1 MIQLVIVRNPFDV
14 TKREAQEVV
23 CRAGIPLRSYFN
35 EPGRWQ
41 YSINGMLCEPDAVPV
56 DGDCVVVVP
65 HVEGKVFGMI
75 LSVGLSF
82 LTAGIAG
89 GAILGGLSVGWRM
102 VTAIAIGM
110 IGGSLVS
117 RLNRPRIDM
126 SNTEQSQ
133 TYGWGGTSTLTG
145 QGHPLAITYGAMK
158 SGGVLLSRHIISDG
172 ARQYLHLLYCAGEG
186 ELQDI
191 RNIRINE
198 NPISNYKDVRVDIR
212 LGTND
217 QAVIPNFADSYA
229 DQQLNYELS
238 QEWSTHEVQG
248 NECTGIELTV
258 ALPNGLYYSNDSG
271 GLDATSIVLAAE
283 CRIVGSNAEWMKLP
297 LCDTT
302 GTDAFLTYKGTAWVK
317 SLTGASIYDSNYS
330 GNIMDATN
338 KAVYRVY
345 RFENLPPGRYEVRM
359 RCVSKGGT
367 SVRYVNRVYWSQ
379 LTQIVYDDFIHP
391 GKALIGIRALAT
403 EQLSGNDPVVTWVQ
417 ERSKV
422 YVWNP
427 YSKVYEEKRAD
438 NPAWACYDILHQCRK
453 IGDRYIVRG
462 EAAERLSYDMF
473 KAWAEQCAAKGYTFN
488 YIYDSAMQT
497 WEALRYPET
506 VGRGKVIMQGTR
518 FTCVYDYAAQP
529 SQLFTVGNI
538 KQDSFKE
545 EFQGTQGRANV
556 VEISFMNAAKNYER
570 DVLPVFADDY
580 DASETL
586 ATPTQIELMG
596 CTDLKQAY
604 AHGKHALRANKYE
617 LRTCT
622 FEAYVD
628 AIACT
633 IGDVILLQHDVTEW
647 GSGGRVIRV
656 DGAAVTLDRVVT
668 MAEGKQYRLMVRD
681 SKTDALNTYEVESV
695 ADVVVTLA
703 QTADIT
709 PEDLYTFGEATKEA
723 KPFRVLSITKGMTEQ
738 TRKITCMEYYAEL
751 YTSDDSDVP
760 IIDYTTGSGTLTV
773 QNLIAAVDI
782 KTQPDGT
789 TSYNLAVS
797 WRLPREAV
805 AKQIKVEY
813 RRDGEAEYT
822 MQGVYDGTATSTVIA
837 GVAVSVSYTVR
848 VTCYNDL
855 GLAGGAAVQTVYT
868 TPKNAPPSQVQGFAV
883 HQDDGN
889 SSVLH
894 LTWVANP
901 EKDIKGYRLL
911 VSCDKYSI
919 HRWYDIGAGNSYTYF
934 ITHSGTYDF
943 SIVAINNSG
952 VLSANAA
959 TTFIN
964 ATVMQGS
971 VAVPDV
977 PHSGEL
983 ILQKGEIV
991 AVWEAVTNTYID
1003 FYEVRTDDKVGQ
1015 RSGLLAK
1022 TADIRAAISLENRR
1036 GAILVYGHNPQK
1048 GYGDPLSIHY
1058 DFPTPTAPTIRLTKT
1073 LQGFNVAISGQT
1085 ENIIGTHVYISCAGV
1100 NETVDT
1106 TGTFVSYSGVAGIY
1120 DVRTA
1125 FYDAFGE
1132 GASSAAEQIVVAAKI
1147 DKDAI
1152 EGLTITQQDLDAVL
1166 KKQLQDI
1173 ETTARTANATAGA
1186 AQSAAN
1192 TANTAAGAAQ
1202 NSANEAK
1209 GTAGEAKQTA
1219 NNASSAAGQAQSTA
1233 NNANTTAERAR
1244 DNADEAQ
1251 RTAGRAQTTA
1261 NNANTAAGRAQ
1272 SDARDAQ
1279 DSAGRAQRDARDA
1292 QNKANEAQRT
1302 ADRTV
1307 VQVRQTQ
1314 DSVSSIVA
1322 RLSGDP
1328 QRSGYSA
1335 ITQIYNG
1342 LQLKVNQGDVVSAIN
1357 VAPWGVR
1364 IDGRLLHITG
1374 NTQFDGNIIAN
1385 HMLQANAVTADKLA
1399 VGSLSA
1405 ISANIGLLRTRTSG
1419 ERVEMENNQIRVYDA
1434 NNRLRVRMGVW

>member
-14 TKREAQEVV
+14 TKRDMQEVV
-23 CRAGIPLRSYFN
+23 CRAGMPLRSYFN

-56 DGDCVVVVP
+56 DGDCVVIVP
-65 HVEGKVFGMI
+65 HIEGKALGMI
-75 LSVGLSF
+75 LSLGLSF
-82 LTAGIAG
+82 VTAGIAG
-89 GAILGGLSVGWRM
+89 GALLGGLSFGWRM

-145 QGHPLAITYGAMK
+145 QGHPLAITYGVMK

-198 NPISNYKDVRVDIR
+198 NPISNYKDVQVDIR

-229 DQQLNYELS
+229 DQQLNYELT
-238 QEWSTHEVQG
+238 EAWSTHEVQG
-248 NECTGIELTV
+248 NDCTGIELTV

-271 GLDATSIVLAAE
+271 GLDATGVVLAAE

-297 LCDTT
+297 LCNTT

-317 SLTGASIYDSNYS
+317 SLTGASIYDSYYN
-330 GNIMDATN
+330 GNIRDATN

-345 RFENLPPGRYEVRM
+345 RFEKLPSGRYEVRM
-359 RCVSKGGT
+359 RCTYKYGT

-403 EQLSGNDPVVTWVQ
+403 EQLSGNDPTVTWVQ

-427 YSKVYEEKRAD
+427 YSKAYEEKRAD

-453 IGDRYIVRG
+453 IGESYIVRG
-462 EAAERLSYDMF
+462 EPAERLSYDVF

-580 DASETL
+580 DARESL
-586 ATPTQIELMG
+586 STPTQIELMG

-622 FEAYVD
+622 FDAYVD

-647 GSGGRVIRV
+647 GSGGRVVSV
-656 DGAAVTLDRVVT
+656 DGAAVTLDRTVT

-681 SKTDALNTYEVESV
+681 SKTDALHTYEVQSV
-695 ADVVVTLA
+695 SGAVVTLKR
-703 QTADIT
+703 TAEIAAD
-709 PEDLYTFGEATKEA
+709 DLYTFGEATKEA
-723 KPFRVLSITKGMTEQ
+723 KPFRILSITKGMTEQ
-738 TRKITCMEYYAEL
+738 TRKITCMEYYTEL
-751 YTSDDSDVP
+751 YASDDSDVP
-760 IIDYTTGSGTLTV
+760 IIKYTTGSNELRV
-773 QNLIAAVDI
+773 QNLIVTRAVRILD
-782 KTQPDGT
+782 DGT
-789 TSYNLAVS
+789 ALCDLAAS
-797 WRLPREAV
+797 WQLPRGMT

-813 RRDGEAEYT
+813 QDIWKDASFSTYGY
-822 MQGVYDGTATSTVIA
+822 YDGSTTSVLIENIRTT
-837 GVAVSVSYTVR
+837 SPYFVR
-848 VTCYNDL
+848 VTCYNEL
-855 GLAGGAAVQTVYT
+855 GVAGRHVMVSNSSYPNR
-868 TPKNAPPSQVQGFAV
+868 TPSKVLGFRV
-883 HQDDGN
+883 KQDDGN
-889 SSVLH
+889 SSVLR
-894 LTWVANP
+894 LQWGFSG
-901 EKDIKGYRLL
+901 EKDIAGYRLF
-911 VSCDKYSI
+911 D
-919 HRWYDIGAGNSYTYF
+919 GANKQIEDLICGNSYKYF
-934 ITHSGTYDF
+934 IPTSGTYTF
-943 SIVAINNSG
+943 KIKAVNRSGAVSAEFAEAGITANVVA
-952 VLSANAA
+952 
-959 TTFIN
+959 
-964 ATVMQGS
+964 GS
-971 VAVPDV
+971 VAAPDA
-977 PHSGEL
+977 PHSGE
-983 ILQKGEIV
+983 ITMKKGELL
-991 AVWEAVTNTYID
+991 AAWDAVTNTYID

-1015 RSGLLAK
+1015 RAGLLAK
-1022 TADIRAAISLENRR
+1022 TADIRAAITHKERS
-1036 GAILVYGHNPQK
+1036 GAILIYGHNPQK
-1048 GYGDPLSIHY
+1048 GYGAPLSVHY
-1058 DFPTPTAPTIRLTKT
+1058 DFPAPVAPTILLTKT
-1073 LQGFNVAISGQT
+1073 LQGFNVAITGQP
-1085 ENIIGTHVYISCAGV
+1085 ENVIGTHVYLSCAGV

-1120 DVRTA
+1120 DVHAA

-1132 GASSAAEQIVVAAKI
+1132 GTASAVEQIVVAAKI

-1186 AQSAAN
+1186 AQT
-1192 TANTAAGAAQ
+1192 TANSASTAAENAQ
-1202 NSANEAK
+1202 RD
-1209 GTAGEAKQTA
+1209 
-1219 NNASSAAGQAQSTA
+1219 AGQAKSDA
-1233 NNANTTAERAR
+1233 SNAG
-1244 DNADEAQ
+1244 
-1251 RTAGRAQTTA
+1251 RTAR
-1261 NNANTAAGRAQ
+1261 N
-1272 SDARDAQ
+1272 AQ
-1279 DSAGRAQRDARDA
+1279 DSADRAQRDAENAQRDARDA

-1385 HMLQANAVTADKLA
+1385 HMLQAGAITADKLN

-1405 ISANIGLLRTRTSG
+1405 ISADIGLLRTRTSG

>member
-1 MIQLVIVRNPFDV
+1 MIQFVIVRNPFDV
-14 TKREAQEVV
+14 TKKETQEVV
-23 CRAGIPLRSYFN
+23 YRETMPLSAYFS
-35 EPGRWQ
+35 EPGAWQ
-41 YSINGMLCEPDAVPV
+41 YSINGVLCAADAIPA

-89 GAILGGLSVGWRM
+89 GAILGGLSLGWRM

-186 ELQDI
+186 ELQEI

-198 NPISNYKDVRVDIR
+198 NPAGNYKDVQIDIR

-217 QAVIPNFADSYA
+217 QTVIPNFADSYA

-238 QEWSTHEVQG
+238 DGWSTHEVQG
-248 NECTGIELTV
+248 NQCTGLELTV
-258 ALPNGLYYSNDSG
+258 ALPNGLYYSDASG
-271 GLDATSIVLAAE
+271 GMSRTGVTLEAE
-283 CRIVGSNAEWMKLP
+283 CRIVGSNAEWMRLP
-297 LCDTT
+297 LCNVT
-302 GTDAFLTYKGTAWVK
+302 GTDAFLMRRGGAWVK
-317 SLTGASIYDSNYS
+317 SLTGAAIDDNY
-330 GNIMDATN
+330 GGRIGEATN
-338 KAVYRVY
+338 KAIYRVY
-345 RFENLPPGRYEVRM
+345 RFENLPPGQYTVRM
-359 RCVSKGGT
+359 RCAAKDDT

-403 EQLSGNDPVVTWVQ
+403 EQLSGNDPTVTWVQ

-427 YSKVYEEKRAD
+427 YSKAYEEKRAD

-453 IGDRYIVRG
+453 IGGRYIVRG
-462 EAAERLSYDMF
+462 EPAERLSYDMF
-473 KAWAEQCAAKGYTFN
+473 NAWAEQCAAKGYTFN
-488 YIYDSAMQT
+488 YIYDSAMQV
-497 WEALRYPET
+497 WEALRYPEA
-506 VGRGKVIMQGTR
+506 VGRGKIIMQGTR

-545 EFQGTQGRANV
+545 EFQGAQGRANV
-556 VEISFMNAAKNYER
+556 IEISFMNAAKNYER
-570 DVLPVFADDY
+570 DVLPVFSDDY
-580 DASETL
+580 DASEAL

-622 FEAYVD
+622 FDAFVD

-647 GSGGRVIRV
+647 GSGGRVV
-656 DGAAVTLDRVVT
+656 GVKGAVVTLDRTVT
-668 MAEGKQYRLMVRD
+668 MATGKQYRLMVRD
-681 SKTDALNTYEVESV
+681 SKTDVLHTYEVQSV
-695 ADVVVTLA
+695 DGAVVTLA
-703 QTADIT
+703 QSAEIAVD
-709 PEDLYTFGEATKEA
+709 DLYTFGEATKEA

-738 TRKITCMEYYAEL
+738 TRKITCMEYYPEL
-751 YTSDDSDVP
+751 YAGDDSDVP
-760 IIDYTTGSGTLTV
+760 IIDYTTGSKELCIRK
-773 QNLIAAVDI
+773 LICRTASR
-782 KTQPDGT
+782 TMLDGT
-789 TSYNLAVS
+789 TFTGLVLT
-797 WRLPREAV
+797 WQLPRDIAV
-805 AKQIKVEY
+805 KQIKVEY
-813 RRDGEAEYT
+813 RNILESIYSTYGY
-822 MQGVYDGTATSTVIA
+822 YDGGTTSV
-837 GVAVSVSYTVR
+837 VVENVR
-848 VTCYNDL
+848 PGGFYDVRITCYNEL
-855 GLAGGAAVQTVYT
+855 GAAGRYVEKTV
-868 TPKNAPPSQVQGFAV
+868 NAGYAKAPLKVPAFWIK
-883 HQDDGN
+883 QDDGN
-889 SSVLH
+889 SSVLR
-894 LTWVANP
+894 LQWGFSG
-901 EKDIKGYRLL
+901 EKDIAGYRLF
-911 VSCDKYSI
+911 D
-919 HRWYDIGAGNSYTYF
+919 GANKQIEDLICGNSYKYF
-934 ITHSGTYDF
+934 IPTSGTYTF
-943 SIVAINNSG
+943 KIKAVNRSGAVSAEFAEASIEAKVAAG
-952 VLSANAA
+952 SA
-959 TTFIN
+959 
-964 ATVMQGS
+964 
-971 VAVPDV
+971 AVPDA
-977 PHSGEL
+977 PHSGE
-983 ILQKGEIV
+983 ITMKKGDLL
-991 AVWEAVTNTYID
+991 AAWDAVTNTYID

-1015 RSGLLAK
+1015 KAGLLAK
-1022 TADIRAAISLENRR
+1022 TADIRAAITLKARS
-1036 GAILVYGHNPQK
+1036 GAILIYGHNPQK
-1048 GYGDPLSIHY
+1048 GYGAPLSVHY
-1058 DFPTPTAPTIRLTKT
+1058 DFPAPVAPTILLTKT
-1073 LQGFNVAISGQT
+1073 LQGFNVAITGQP
-1085 ENIIGTHVYISCAGV
+1085 ENVIGTHVYLSCAGV

-1120 DVRTA
+1120 DVHAA

-1132 GASSAAEQIVVAAKI
+1132 GAASAVEQIVVAAKI

-1166 KKQLQDI
+1166 AKQLQDI
-1173 ETTARTANATAGA
+1173 QSDAASAKQTAGA
-1186 AQSAAN
+1186 AQ
-1192 TANTAAGAAQ
+1192 TAASEAQ
-1202 NSANEAK
+1202 TIAI
-1209 GTAGEAKQTA
+1209 
-1219 NNASSAAGQAQSTA
+1219 NASTVAGQAQSTA
-1233 NNANTTAERAR
+1233 
-1244 DNADEAQ
+1244 
-1251 RTAGRAQTTA
+1251 
-1261 NNANTAAGRAQ
+1261 
-1272 SDARDAQ
+1272 
-1279 DSAGRAQRDARDA
+1279 RDARD
-1292 QNKANEAQRT
+1292 KANEAQWT

-1357 VAPWGVR
+1357 VSPWGVR
-1364 IDGRLLHITG
+1364 IDGRLLHVTG

-1385 HMLQANAVTADKLA
+1385 HMLQASAVTADKLAVRAVTADKLA

-1405 ISANIGLLRTRTSG
+1405 VSADIGLLRTKSSG
-1419 ERVEMENNQIRVYDA
+1419 ARVEIESNQIRVYDA
-1434 NNRLRVRMGVW
+1434 NNQLRVRMGVW

>member
-23 CRAGIPLRSYFN
+23 CREGMPLRSYFN

-56 DGDCVVVVP
+56 DGDCVVIVP
-65 HVEGKVFGMI
+65 HIEGKAFGMI
-75 LSVGLSF
+75 LSLGLSF
-82 LTAGIAG
+82 VTAGIAS
-89 GAILGGLSVGWRM
+89 GALLGALSFGWRM

-198 NPISNYKDVRVDIR
+198 NPISNYKDVQVDIR

-229 DQQLNYELS
+229 DQQLNYELT
-238 QEWSTHEVQG
+238 EAWSTHEVQG

-271 GLDATSIVLAAE
+271 GLDATSIALAAE
-283 CRIVGSNAEWMKLP
+283 CRIVGSNAEWMQLP
-297 LCDTT
+297 LCNTT
-302 GTDAFLTYKGTAWVK
+302 GTDAFLTRRGNEWV
-317 SLTGASIYDSNYS
+317 TSIGRMLIGGGEHS
-330 GNIMDATN
+330 GSIRDATN
-338 KAVYRVY
+338 KSIYRVY

-403 EQLSGNDPVVTWVQ
+403 EQLNGNDPTVTWVQ

-427 YSKVYEEKRAD
+427 YSKAYEEKRAD

-462 EAAERLSYDMF
+462 EPAERLSYDMF
-473 KAWAEQCAAKGYTFN
+473 KGWAEQCAAKGYTFN

-580 DASETL
+580 DASEAL

-622 FEAYVD
+622 FDAYVD

-647 GSGGRVIRV
+647 GSGGRVVSV
-656 DGAAVTLDRVVT
+656 DGAAVTLDRTVT
-668 MAEGKQYRLMVRD
+668 MAAGKQYRLMVRD
-681 SKTDALNTYEVESV
+681 SKTDALHTYEVQSV
-695 ADVVVTLA
+695 SGAVVTLKR
-703 QTADIT
+703 TAEIAAD
-709 PEDLYTFGEATKEA
+709 DLYTFGEATKEA

-751 YTSDDSDVP
+751 YASDDSDVP
-760 IIDYTTGSGTLTV
+760 IIDYTTGSDALTV
-773 QNLIAAVDI
+773 L
-782 KTQPDGT
+782 
-789 TSYNLAVS
+789 
-797 WRLPREAV
+797 W
-805 AKQIKVEY
+805 
-813 RRDGEAEYT
+813 
-822 MQGVYDGTATSTVIA
+822 
-837 GVAVSVSYTVR
+837 
-848 VTCYNDL
+848 
-855 GLAGGAAVQTVYT
+855 
-868 TPKNAPPSQVQGFAV
+868 
-883 HQDDGN
+883 
-889 SSVLH
+889 
-894 LTWVANP
+894 
-901 EKDIKGYRLL
+901 
-911 VSCDKYSI
+911 
-919 HRWYDIGAGNSYTYF
+919 
-934 ITHSGTYDF
+934 
-943 SIVAINNSG
+943 
-952 VLSANAA
+952 
-959 TTFIN
+959 
-964 ATVMQGS
+964 
-971 VAVPDV
+971 
-977 PHSGEL
+977 
-983 ILQKGEIV
+983 
-991 AVWEAVTNTYID
+991 
-1003 FYEVRTDDKVGQ
+1003 
-1015 RSGLLAK
+1015 
-1022 TADIRAAISLENRR
+1022 
-1036 GAILVYGHNPQK
+1036 
-1048 GYGDPLSIHY
+1048 
-1058 DFPTPTAPTIRLTKT
+1058 
-1073 LQGFNVAISGQT
+1073 
-1085 ENIIGTHVYISCAGV
+1085 
-1100 NETVDT
+1100 
-1106 TGTFVSYSGVAGIY
+1106 
-1120 DVRTA
+1120 
-1125 FYDAFGE
+1125 
-1132 GASSAAEQIVVAAKI
+1132 
-1147 DKDAI
+1147 
-1152 EGLTITQQDLDAVL
+1152 
-1166 KKQLQDI
+1166 
-1173 ETTARTANATAGA
+1173 
-1186 AQSAAN
+1186 
-1192 TANTAAGAAQ
+1192 
-1202 NSANEAK
+1202 
-1209 GTAGEAKQTA
+1209 
-1219 NNASSAAGQAQSTA
+1219 
-1233 NNANTTAERAR
+1233 
-1244 DNADEAQ
+1244 
-1251 RTAGRAQTTA
+1251 
-1261 NNANTAAGRAQ
+1261 
-1272 SDARDAQ
+1272 
-1279 DSAGRAQRDARDA
+1279 
-1292 QNKANEAQRT
+1292 
-1302 ADRTV
+1302 
-1307 VQVRQTQ
+1307 
-1314 DSVSSIVA
+1314 
-1322 RLSGDP
+1322 
-1328 QRSGYSA
+1328 
-1335 ITQIYNG
+1335 
-1342 LQLKVNQGDVVSAIN
+1342 
-1357 VAPWGVR
+1357 
-1364 IDGRLLHITG
+1364 
-1374 NTQFDGNIIAN
+1374 
-1385 HMLQANAVTADKLA
+1385 
-1399 VGSLSA
+1399 
-1405 ISANIGLLRTRTSG
+1405 
-1419 ERVEMENNQIRVYDA
+1419 
-1434 NNRLRVRMGVW
+1434 

>member
-14 TKREAQEVV
+14 TKKETQEVV
-23 CRAGIPLRSYFN
+23 YREAMPLSAYFS
-35 EPGRWQ
+35 EPGAWQ
-41 YSINGMLCEPDAVPV
+41 YSVNGVLCAADAIPA

-65 HVEGKVFGMI
+65 RVEGKVFGMI

-89 GAILGGLSVGWRM
+89 GAILGGLSLGWRM

-198 NPISNYKDVRVDIR
+198 NPISNYKDVQVDIR

-229 DQQLNYELS
+229 DQQLNYELT
-238 QEWSTHEVQG
+238 EAWSTHEVQG
-248 NECTGIELTV
+248 NDCTGIELTV

-271 GLDATSIVLAAE
+271 GLDSTSVTLAAE

-302 GTDAFLTYKGTAWVK
+302 GTDAFLKRMGSTWAK
-317 SLTGASIYDSNYS
+317 SLGHGGVDAGYDGSIR
-330 GNIMDATN
+330 DATN
-338 KAVYRVY
+338 KAIYRVY

-359 RCVSKGGT
+359 RCGQKSGT

-379 LTQIVYDDFIHP
+379 LTQIVYDDFVHP

-422 YVWNP
+422 YIWNP
-427 YSKVYEEKRAD
+427 YTKTYEEQRAD

-453 IGDRYIVRG
+453 IGGRYIVRG
-462 EAAERLSYDMF
+462 EPAERLSYDMF

-488 YIYDSAMQT
+488 YIYDSAMQV
-497 WEALRYPET
+497 WEALRYPEL

-580 DASETL
+580 DASEAL

-622 FEAYVD
+622 FDAYVD

-647 GSGGRVIRV
+647 GSGGRVVSV
-656 DGAAVTLDRVVT
+656 DGAAVTLDRAVT

-681 SKTDALNTYEVESV
+681 SKTDVLHTYEAQSV
-695 ADVVVTLA
+695 SGAVVTLA
-703 QTADIT
+703 QAAEIVSG
-709 PEDLYTFGEATKEA
+709 DLYTFGEATKEA

-751 YTSDDSDVP
+751 YASDDSDVP
-760 IIDYTTGSGTLTV
+760 IIDYTTGSDALTV
-773 QNLIAAVDI
+773 QNLIVSP
-782 KTQPDGT
+782 TVRRLPDGT
-789 TSYNLAVS
+789 TLYDLAAS
-797 WRLPREAV
+797 WQLPRGMA

-813 RRDGEAEYT
+813 RRVDSLEFTVHA
-822 MQGVYDGTATSTVIA
+822 VYDGTATRAVIA
-837 GVAVSVSYTVR
+837 SVEPSGGYRVR

-855 GLAGGAAVQTVYT
+855 GLGAGSVEQTVNITAEST
-868 TPKNAPPSQVQGFAV
+868 TPNAVTGFEIVQDAA
-883 HQDDGN
+883 N
-889 SSVLH
+889 SSVLR
-894 LTWVANP
+894 LKWNANR
-901 EKDIKGYRLL
+901 EKDLLGYEVYDKGDPTGLPVTEL
-911 VSCDKYSI
+911 I
-919 HRWYDIGAGNSYTYF
+919 TGTSYTYF
-934 ITHSGTYDF
+934 IANSGTYTF
-943 SIVAINNSG
+943 TIYAISRSGAASEEAEASI
-952 VLSANAA
+952 
-959 TTFIN
+959 T
-964 ATVMQGS
+964 ATVEAKS
-971 VAVPDV
+971 IAVPDA
-977 PHSGEL
+977 PHSGE
-983 ILQKGEIV
+983 ITMKKGDLL
-991 AVWEAVTNTYID
+991 AAWDAVTNTYID

-1015 RSGLLAK
+1015 KAGLLAK
-1022 TADIRAAISLENRR
+1022 TADIRAAITLKARS

-1048 GYGDPLSIHY
+1048 GYGAPLSVHY
-1058 DFPTPTAPTIRLTKT
+1058 DFPAPAAPTIRLTKT
-1073 LQGFNVAISGQT
+1073 LQGFNVAITGQT
-1085 ENIIGTHVYISCAGV
+1085 ENVIGTHVYLSCAGV

-1106 TGTFVSYSGVAGIY
+1106 TGTFISYSGVAGIY
-1120 DVRTA
+1120 DVRAA

-1132 GASSAAEQIVVAAKI
+1132 GVSSATEQVVIKATI
-1147 DKDAI
+1147 NKDAI
-1152 EGLTITQQDLDAVL
+1152 ENLNVTQGDLDAVL
-1166 KKQLQDI
+1166 AKQLQDMQSD
-1173 ETTARTANATAGA
+1173 TAAAKKTAGA
-1186 AQSAAN
+1186 
-1192 TANTAAGAAQ
+1192 
-1202 NSANEAK
+1202 
-1209 GTAGEAKQTA
+1209 
-1219 NNASSAAGQAQSTA
+1219 
-1233 NNANTTAERAR
+1233 
-1244 DNADEAQ
+1244 
-1251 RTAGRAQTTA
+1251 AQTTA
-1261 NNANTAAGRAQ
+1261 NNANTAASNAVKTAGAAQ
-1272 SDARDAQ
+1272 ST
-1279 DSAGRAQRDARDA
+1279 
-1292 QNKANEAQRT
+1292 ANGAKQT
-1302 ADRTV
+1302 ADTANKTANDV
-1307 VQVRQTQ
+1307 VVRVKATQ
-1314 DSVSSIVA
+1314 DSVTSIVA
-1322 RLSGDP
+1322 KLSGNP
-1328 QRSGYSA
+1328 QTSGYSA
-1335 ITQIYNG
+1335 ITQIYSG
-1342 LQLKVNQGDVVSAIN
+1342 LQLKVDKNGVVSAIN
-1357 VAPWGVR
+1357 VAPGGVR
-1364 IDGRLLHITG
+1364 IDGKVLHVTG
-1374 NTQFDGNIIAN
+1374 ATQFDNNIIAN
-1385 HMLQANAVTADKLA
+1385 RMIQARAITADKLS

-1405 ISANIGLLRTRTSG
+1405 VCATIGKLRTKTAGARTEISDNLI
-1419 ERVEMENNQIRVYDA
+1419 EVFDA
-1434 NNRLRVRMGVW
+1434 NNLARVRIGVF

>member
-14 TKREAQEVV
+14 TKKETQEVV
-23 CRAGIPLRSYFN
+23 YREAMPLSAYFS
-35 EPGRWQ
+35 EPGAWQ
-41 YSINGMLCEPDAVPV
+41 YSINGVLCAADASPA

-65 HVEGKVFGMI
+65 HVEGKVLGMI

-89 GAILGGLSVGWRM
+89 GAILGGLSLGWRM

-198 NPISNYKDVRVDIR
+198 NPISNYKDVQVDIR

-271 GLDATSIVLAAE
+271 GLDSTSVTLAAE

-302 GTDAFLTYKGTAWVK
+302 GTGAFLTRRGNGWVN
-317 SLTGASIYDSNYS
+317 SIDGRLPGGHNGAIR
-330 GNIMDATN
+330 DATN
-338 KAVYRVY
+338 KAIYRVY

-379 LTQIVYDDFIHP
+379 LTQIVYDDFVHP
-391 GKALIGIRALAT
+391 GKVLIGIRALAT

-427 YSKVYEEKRAD
+427 YSKAYEVKRAD

-453 IGDRYIVRG
+453 IGERYIVRG
-462 EAAERLSYDMF
+462 EPAERLSYDMF

-497 WEALRYPET
+497 WEALRYPEA

-580 DASETL
+580 DASEAL

-622 FEAYVD
+622 FDAFVD

-633 IGDVILLQHDVTEW
+633 IGDVILLQHDVTDW
-647 GSGGRVIRV
+647 GSGGRVVSV
-656 DGAAVTLDRVVT
+656 DGAAVTLDRDVM

-681 SKTDALNTYEVESV
+681 SKTDTLHTYEVQSV
-695 ADVVVTLA
+695 SGAVVTLTQA
-703 QTADIT
+703 AEIAAD
-709 PEDLYTFGEATKEA
+709 DLYTFGEATKEA
-723 KPFRVLSITKGMTEQ
+723 KPFRVLSISKGMTEQ
-738 TRKITCMEYYAEL
+738 TRKITCMEYYPEL
-751 YTSDDSDVP
+751 YADDNSDVP
-760 IIDYTTGSGTLTV
+760 IIDYTTQSDKLSV
-773 QNLIAAVDI
+773 NNLLVVVEI
-782 KTQPDGT
+782 KTLPDGT
-789 TSYNLAVS
+789 TLYDLAAS
-797 WRLPREAV
+797 WRLPRSAV

-813 RRDGEAEYT
+813 RRDSETEYMT
-822 MQGVYDGTATSTVIA
+822 RGIYDGNATSTTIA
-837 GVAVSVSYTVR
+837 GVAAAVSYTVR

-855 GLAGGAAVQTVYT
+855 GLSGNVATQTVYT
-868 TPKNAPPSQVQGFAV
+868 APKDVPPSKVQGFAAV
-883 HQDDGN
+883 QDAGN
-889 SSVLH
+889 SSVLQ
-894 LTWVANP
+894 LTWRANP
-901 EKDIKGYRLL
+901 ETDILGYRLF
-911 VSCDKYSI
+911 D
-919 HRWYDIGAGNSYTYF
+919 GAGTVLVDLIGGTSHSYF
-934 ITHSGTYDF
+934 IPASGTYTF
-943 SIVAINNSG
+943 GIRAINRSG
-952 VLSANAA
+952 VVSAETAEA
-959 TTFIN
+959 SIT
-964 ATVMQGS
+964 ATVAAGS
-971 VAVPDV
+971 VAVPDT
-977 PHSGEL
+977 PHSGEVQ
-983 ILQKGEIV
+983 LQGGV
-991 AVWEAVTNTYID
+991 VTAAWEAVTNTYID
-1003 FYEVRTDDKVGQ
+1003 YYEVRTNSNMGQ
-1015 RSGLLAK
+1015 LAGLLAK
-1022 TADIRAAISLENRR
+1022 TADIRSTVALTARS
-1036 GAILVYGHNPQK
+1036 GTVLVYGHNPQK

-1058 DFPTPTAPTIRLTKT
+1058 DFPTPTAPTIKITNT
-1073 LQGFNVAISGQT
+1073 LQGFNASIQNKPENVSGTRVHISG
-1085 ENIIGTHVYISCAGV
+1085 AGI
-1100 NETVDT
+1100 NETLET
-1106 TGTFVSYSGVAGIY
+1106 TGLFVSYTGAAGIY
-1120 DVRTA
+1120 TVQAACFDV
-1125 FYDAFGE
+1125 FGD
-1132 GASSAAEQIVVAAKI
+1132 GALSASHEVIIKSKI

-1152 EGLTITQQDLDAVL
+1152 ENLTISEKDLDAAL
-1166 KKQLQDI
+1166 AKKLQDMQSSP
-1173 ETTARTANATAGA
+1173 GA
-1186 AQSAAN
+1186 SQAAEE
-1192 TANTAAGAAQ
+1192 AKRAAAAAQ
-1202 NSANEAK
+1202 N
-1209 GTAGEAKQTA
+1209 T
-1219 NNASSAAGQAQSTA
+1219 
-1233 NNANTTAERAR
+1233 
-1244 DNADEAQ
+1244 ADEV
-1251 RTAGRAQTTA
+1251 RTQVK
-1261 NNANTAAGRAQ
+1261 AA
-1272 SDARDAQ
+1272 
-1279 DSAGRAQRDARDA
+1279 
-1292 QNKANEAQRT
+1292 
-1302 ADRTV
+1302 
-1307 VQVRQTQ
+1307 Q

-1322 RLSGDP
+1322 RLSGNP
-1328 QRSGYSA
+1328 QTSGYSA
-1335 ITQIYNG
+1335 ITQLYNG
-1342 LQLKVNQGDVVSAIN
+1342 LQLKVNQGDVISAIN
-1357 VAPWGVR
+1357 IAPNGVR

-1385 HMLQANAVTADKLA
+1385 HMIQAGAVTADKLS

-1405 ISANIGLLRTRTSG
+1405 LSARIGKLRTQETGARTEISDNLI
-1419 ERVEMENNQIRVYDA
+1419 EVFDENNLA
-1434 NNRLRVRMGVW
+1434 RVRIGVFN

>member
-1 MIQLVIVRNPFDV
+1 
-14 TKREAQEVV
+14 
-23 CRAGIPLRSYFN
+23 
-35 EPGRWQ
+35 
-41 YSINGMLCEPDAVPV
+41 
-56 DGDCVVVVP
+56 
-65 HVEGKVFGMI
+65 
-75 LSVGLSF
+75 
-82 LTAGIAG
+82 
-89 GAILGGLSVGWRM
+89 
-102 VTAIAIGM
+102 
-110 IGGSLVS
+110 
-117 RLNRPRIDM
+117 
-126 SNTEQSQ
+126 
-133 TYGWGGTSTLTG
+133 
-145 QGHPLAITYGAMK
+145 MK

-186 ELQDI
+186 DLQDI

-217 QAVIPNFADSYA
+217 QTVIPNFADSYA
-229 DQQLNYELS
+229 DQQLNYELT
-238 QEWSTHEVQG
+238 EAWSTHEVQG
-248 NECTGIELTV
+248 DECTGIELTV

-271 GLDATSIVLAAE
+271 GLDSTSIALAAE
-283 CRIVGSNAEWMKLP
+283 CRIVGSNAEWMRLP

-302 GTDAFLTYKGTAWVK
+302 GTDAFLTRIGDDWRTLQ
-317 SLTGASIYDSNYS
+317 SSIPGLKPRFYRGLIS
-330 GNIMDATN
+330 DATN
-338 KAVYRVY
+338 KAIYRVY

-379 LTQIVYDDFIHP
+379 LTQIVYDDFVHP

-427 YSKVYEEKRAD
+427 YSKAYAEKRAD

-462 EAAERLSYDMF
+462 EPAERLSYDMF

-556 VEISFMNAAKNYER
+556 IEISFMNAAKNYER

-580 DASETL
+580 DASEAL

-622 FEAYVD
+622 FEAFVD

-647 GSGGRVIRV
+647 GSGGRVVSV
-656 DGAAVTLDRVVT
+656 DGAAVTLDRIVT

-681 SKTDALNTYEVESV
+681 SKTDALNTYEVKSA

-751 YTSDDSDVP
+751 YASDDSDVP
-760 IIDYTTGSGTLTV
+760 IIDYTTGSDALTV
-773 QNLIAAVDI
+773 QNLIVSTDI

-789 TSYNLAVS
+789 TLYDLAAS
-797 WRLPREAV
+797 WRLPRSAV

-813 RRDGEAEYT
+813 RREGETGYT
-822 MQGVYDGTATSTVIA
+822 TQGVYDGSATSTVVA
-837 GVAVSVSYTVR
+837 GVVAAMRYDVR

-855 GLAGGAAVQTVYT
+855 GLAGGTAAQVVYT
-868 TPKNAPPSQVQGFAV
+868 APKSTPPSKVEGFYFEL
-883 HQDDGN
+883 DEKTN
-889 SSVLH
+889 LLLH
-894 LTWVANP
+894 LFWNPVP
-901 EKDIKGYRLL
+901 EKNIIGDMIRDFMGYETL
-911 VSCDKYSI
+911 VPPGESCDVFARSYGRYGLDISAVNRMDQRSDSAHYELDVYPVNETNAVPYAPQSGEVRLQGRSI
-919 HRWYDIGAGNSYTYF
+919 
-934 ITHSGTYDF
+934 
-943 SIVAINNSG
+943 IVAWD
-952 VLSANAA
+952 
-959 TTFIN
+959 
-964 ATVMQGS
+964 
-971 VAVPDV
+971 AVV
-977 PHSGEL
+977 
-983 ILQKGEIV
+983 
-991 AVWEAVTNTYID
+991 NTYVD
-1003 FYEVRTDDKVGQ
+1003 FYEVRTNDNVGQ
-1015 RSGLLAK
+1015 KSGLLAK
-1022 TADIRAAISLENRR
+1022 TGDIQTAVSLTVRT
-1036 GAILVYGHNPQK
+1036 GSLLVYAHNPEN
-1048 GYGDPLSIHY
+1048 GYGEPLSIHY
-1058 DFPTPTAPTIRLTKT
+1058 DFPTPRAPAVFIERT
-1073 LQGFNVAISGQT
+1073 LQGFKVIYYGET
-1085 ENIIGTHVYISCAGV
+1085 ENIIGARVRIKDSYGYEIV
-1100 NETVDT
+1100 LETTNGIVPF
-1106 TGTFVSYSGVAGIY
+1106 TGRADIY
-1120 DVRTA
+1120 NVRMA
-1125 FYDAFGE
+1125 LLDAFGE
-1132 GASSAAEQIVVAAKI
+1132 GEWSSPREAVIKAKI
-1147 DKDAI
+1147 DKAAI
-1152 EGLTITQQDLDAVL
+1152 EGLTITQKDLDAVL
-1166 KKQLQDI
+1166 NKQLQDL
-1173 ETTARTANATAGA
+1173 
-1186 AQSAAN
+1186 
-1192 TANTAAGAAQ
+1192 
-1202 NSANEAK
+1202 ANEA
-1209 GTAGEAKQTA
+1209 AA
-1219 NNASSAAGQAQSTA
+1219 ASTAAGQAKETA
-1233 NNANTTAERAR
+1233 DMANVAASL
-1244 DNADEAQ
+1244 
-1251 RTAGRAQTTA
+1251 AQTTA
-1261 NNANTAAGRAQ
+1261 NVVRDLANDAKRDAK
-1272 SDARDAQ
+1272 DAR
-1279 DSAGRAQRDARDA
+1279 
-1292 QNKANEAQRT
+1292 EV

-1307 VQVRQTQ
+1307 ARVRQTQ
-1314 DSVSSIVA
+1314 DSVTSIVARLSGDPQNSGYSAITQIYNGLQLKVNQGDLTSAINQTQGSISSIVA
-1322 RLSGDP
+1322 KLSGDP

-1434 NNRLRVRMGVW
+1434 NNKLRVRMGVW

>member
-14 TKREAQEVV
+14 TKKETQEVV
-23 CRAGIPLRSYFN
+23 YREAMPLSAYFS
-35 EPGRWQ
+35 EPGAWQ
-41 YSINGMLCEPDAVPV
+41 YSINGVLCAADAIPS

-89 GAILGGLSVGWRM
+89 GAILGGLSLGWRM

-133 TYGWGGTSTLTG
+133 TYGWAGTSTLTG
-145 QGHPLAITYGAMK
+145 QGHPLAITYGSMK

-198 NPISNYKDVRVDIR
+198 NPVSNYKDVQIDVR

-238 QEWSTHEVQG
+238 DGWSTHEVQG
-248 NECTGIELTV
+248 NQCTGLELTV

-271 GLDATSIVLAAE
+271 GMSGTGVTLEAE
-283 CRIVGSNAEWMKLP
+283 CRIVGSNEEWLRLP
-297 LCDTT
+297 LCNVT
-302 GTDAFLTYKGTAWVK
+302 GTDAFLMRRGGAWVK
-317 SLTGASIYDSNYS
+317 SLTGAAIDGNY
-330 GNIMDATN
+330 GGRIGEATN
-338 KAVYRVY
+338 KAIYRVY
-345 RFENLPPGRYEVRM
+345 RFENLPPGQYKVRM
-359 RCVSKGGT
+359 RCAAKDGT
-367 SVRYVNRVYWSQ
+367 SVRHVNRVYWSQ
-379 LTQIVYDDFIHP
+379 LTQIVYDDFVHP

-403 EQLSGNDPVVTWVQ
+403 EQLSGNDPTVTWVQ

-422 YVWNP
+422 YIWNP
-427 YSKVYEEKRAD
+427 YTKTYEEQRAD

-453 IGDRYIVRG
+453 IGGRYIVRG
-462 EAAERLSYDMF
+462 EPAERLSYDMF

-488 YIYDSAMQT
+488 YIYDSAMQV

-556 VEISFMNAAKNYER
+556 IEISFMNAAKNYER
-570 DVLPVFADDY
+570 DVLPVFSDDY
-580 DASETL
+580 DVSESL
-586 ATPTQIELMG
+586 STPTQIELMG

-622 FEAYVD
+622 FDAFVD

-647 GSGGRVIRV
+647 GSGGRVV
-656 DGAAVTLDRVVT
+656 SVKGAVVTLDRAVT
-668 MAEGKQYRLMVRD
+668 MDAGKEYRLMVRD
-681 SKTDALNTYEVESV
+681 SKTDELHTYEVQSV
-695 ADVVVTLA
+695 DGAVVTLA
-703 QTADIT
+703 QAAEIAVD
-709 PEDLYTFGEATKEA
+709 DLYTFGEATKEA

-751 YTSDDSDVP
+751 YASDDSDVP
-760 IIDYTTGSGTLTV
+760 IIDYSTGGDALTV
-773 QNLIAAVDI
+773 NNLLVVVDI
-782 KTQPDGT
+782 KTLPDGT
-789 TSYNLAVS
+789 TLYDLAVS
-797 WRLPREAV
+797 WRLPRGAA

-813 RRDGEAEYT
+813 KREGATEYT
-822 MQGVYDGTATSTVIA
+822 TQGIYDGSATSTVIA
-837 GVAVSVSYTVR
+837 GVAAAVSYTIR

-855 GLAGGAAVQTVYT
+855 GLAGRAVAQTVYT
-868 TPKNAPPSQVQGFAV
+868 APKDAPPSTVQNFSV
-883 HQDDGN
+883 VQDAGN
-889 SSVLH
+889 SSVLQ
-894 LTWVANP
+894 LSWKANP
-901 EKDIKGYRLL
+901 ETDILGYRLFDSADDVL
-911 VSCDKYSI
+911 VDLIGGTSYS
-919 HRWYDIGAGNSYTYF
+919 YF
-934 ITHSGTYDF
+934 IPASGTYAF
-943 SIVAINNSG
+943 AIKSVNRSG
-952 VLSANAA
+952 LLSADPAEASITVTVAA
-959 TTFIN
+959 
-964 ATVMQGS
+964 GS
-971 VAVPDV
+971 VAVPDA
-977 PHSGEL
+977 PHSGEVR
-983 ILQKGEIV
+983 IGGGSIIV
-991 AVWEAVTNTYID
+991 AWDAVTNTYID
-1003 FYEVRTDDKVGQ
+1003 YYEVRTNDTVGQ
-1015 RSGLLAK
+1015 RAGLLAK
-1022 TADIRAAISLENRR
+1022 TADIRSAVSLSERS
-1036 GAILVYGHNPQK
+1036 GAVLVYGHNPQK
-1048 GYGDPLSIHY
+1048 GYGEPLSVHY
-1058 DFPTPTAPTIRLTKT
+1058 DFPAPTAPTIEVTKT
-1073 LQGFNVAISGQT
+1073 LQGFNVSIQNKPEHVIGTRVHISG
-1085 ENIIGTHVYISCAGV
+1085 GGV
-1100 NETVDT
+1100 NENIETS
-1106 TGTFVSYSGVAGIY
+1106 GSFVSYAGAAGIY
-1120 DVRTA
+1120 TVQAACFDT
-1125 FYDAFGE
+1125 FGDGE
-1132 GASSAAEQIVVAAKI
+1132 LSASQEVVIKTKI
-1147 DKDAI
+1147 DKESI
-1152 EGLTITQQDLDAVL
+1152 ENLTITQKDLDAAL
-1166 KKQLQDI
+1166 AKQLQDMQ
-1173 ETTARTANATAGA
+1173 TDTASAKQSAGA
-1186 AQSAAN
+1186 
-1192 TANTAAGAAQ
+1192 
-1202 NSANEAK
+1202 
-1209 GTAGEAKQTA
+1209 
-1219 NNASSAAGQAQSTA
+1219 
-1233 NNANTTAERAR
+1233 
-1244 DNADEAQ
+1244 
-1251 RTAGRAQTTA
+1251 AQTTA
-1261 NNANTAAGRAQ
+1261 N
-1272 SDARDAQ
+1272 DAKQ
-1279 DSAGRAQRDARDA
+1279 IV
-1292 QNKANEAQRT
+1292 
-1302 ADRTV
+1302 DRTV

-1322 RLSGDP
+1322 RLSGNP
-1328 QRSGYSA
+1328 QDSGYSA
-1335 ITQIYNG
+1335 ITQLHNG

-1385 HMLQANAVTADKLA
+1385 HMIQAGAVTADKLS

-1405 ISANIGLLRTRTSG
+1405 ISANIGLLRTRSWG

>member
-14 TKREAQEVV
+14 TKRDMQEVV
-23 CRAGIPLRSYFN
+23 CREGMPLRSYFN

-41 YSINGMLCEPDAVPV
+41 YSINGVLCEPDAVPV
-56 DGDCVVVVP
+56 DGDCVAIVP
-65 HVEGKVFGMI
+65 HIEGKALGMI
-75 LSVGLSF
+75 LSLGLSF
-82 LTAGIAG
+82 VTAGIAG
-89 GAILGGLSVGWRM
+89 GALLGALSFGWRM

-145 QGHPLAITYGAMK
+145 QGHPLAITYGVMK

-198 NPISNYKDVRVDIR
+198 NPISNYKDVQIDVR

-229 DQQLNYELS
+229 DQQLNYELT
-238 QEWSTHEVQG
+238 EAWSTHEVQG
-248 NECTGIELTV
+248 NDCTGIELTV

-271 GLDATSIVLAAE
+271 GLDSTSVTLAAE
-283 CRIVGSNAEWMKLP
+283 CRIVGSNAEWMQLP
-297 LCDTT
+297 LCNTT
-302 GTDAFLTYKGTAWVK
+302 GTDAFLKRMGSTWAK
-317 SLTGASIYDSNYS
+317 SLGHGRVDAGYDGSIR
-330 GNIMDATN
+330 DATN
-338 KAVYRVY
+338 KSIYRVY

-403 EQLSGNDPVVTWVQ
+403 EQLSGNDPTVTWVQ

-427 YSKVYEEKRAD
+427 YSKAYEEKRAD

-462 EAAERLSYDMF
+462 EPAERLSYDMF

-580 DASETL
+580 DASEAL

-622 FEAYVD
+622 FDAYVD

-647 GSGGRVIRV
+647 GSGGRVVSV
-656 DGAAVTLDRVVT
+656 DDAAVTLDRIVT

-681 SKTDALNTYEVESV
+681 SKTDALHTYEVQSV
-695 ADVVVTLA
+695 SGAVVTLKR
-703 QTADIT
+703 TAEIAAD
-709 PEDLYTFGEATKEA
+709 DLYTFGEATKEA

-751 YTSDDSDVP
+751 YASDDSDVP
-760 IIDYTTGSGTLTV
+760 IIDYTTGSDALTV
-773 QNLIAAVDI
+773 NNLLAAVDI

-789 TSYNLAVS
+789 TAYNLAVS

-822 MQGVYDGTATSTVIA
+822 TQGVYDGTATSTVIA
-837 GVAVSVSYTVR
+837 GVAASISYTVR

-855 GLAGGAAVQTVYT
+855 GLAGGAATQTIYTAPKRSTPSKVQD
-868 TPKNAPPSQVQGFAV
+868 FAV
-883 HQDDGN
+883 VQDSSN
-889 SSVLH
+889 SSVLQ
-894 LTWVANP
+894 LSWKANP
-901 EKDIKGYRLL
+901 ETDILGYRLFDGVGAVL
-911 VSCDKYSI
+911 VDLIGGTSYS
-919 HRWYDIGAGNSYTYF
+919 YF
-934 ITHSGTYDF
+934 IPASGTYTF
-943 SIVAINNSG
+943 AVKAVNRSG
-952 VLSANAA
+952 VLSVDPAEASVVAIVAA
-959 TTFIN
+959 S
-964 ATVMQGS
+964 S
-971 VAVPDV
+971 VAVPDA
-977 PHSGEL
+977 PKDL
-983 ILQKGEIV
+983 R
-991 AVWEAVTNTYID
+991 VWMEEGVVRAEWSPVTNTYID
-1003 FYEVRTDDKVGQ
+1003 FYEVFPRDQAGRPRGSVEKTTGIRCNVTLGARVG
-1015 RSGLLAK
+1015 RVSV
-1022 TADIRAAISLENRR
+1022 RA
-1036 GAILVYGHNPQK
+1036 HNPQK
-1048 GYGDPLSIHY
+1048 GYGEARYFDYNFPL
-1058 DFPTPTAPTIRLTKT
+1058 PEAPKIRLTKT
-1073 LQGFNVAISGQT
+1073 LQGFNV
-1085 ENIIGTHVYISCAGV
+1085 NIIERPVGVKGTCVYLSHDGV
-1100 NETVDT
+1100 TETIET
-1106 TGTFVSYSGVAGIY
+1106 TGSFVSYSGAPGIY
-1120 DVRTA
+1120 SVRAA
-1125 FYDAFGE
+1125 FLDALGE
-1132 GASSAAEQIVVAAKI
+1132 GILSQAEQVVVAVKI
-1147 DKDAI
+1147 DKAAI
-1152 EGLTITQQDLDAVL
+1152 EGLTITQQDLDAAL
-1166 KKQLQDI
+1166 KKQLSDMQ
-1173 ETTARTANATAGA
+1173 TTADT
-1186 AQSAAN
+1186 
-1192 TANTAAGAAQ
+1192 
-1202 NSANEAK
+1202 
-1209 GTAGEAKQTA
+1209 
-1219 NNASSAAGQAQSTA
+1219 
-1233 NNANTTAERAR
+1233 ANTTAG
-1244 DNADEAQ
+1244 NAAK
-1251 RTAGRAQTTA
+1251 TASAAQTTA
-1261 NNANTAAGRAQ
+1261 NNAHNAAGN
-1272 SDARDAQ
+1272 
-1279 DSAGRAQRDARDA
+1279 AGRVAAGAQTT
-1292 QNKANEAQRT
+1292 ANAANTKGDT
-1302 ADRTV
+1302 ALSQIKKTNESI
-1307 VQVRQTQ
+1307 T
-1314 DSVSSIVA
+1314 SIVA
-1322 RLSGDP
+1322 KLSGNP
-1328 QRSGYSA
+1328 QNSGYSA
-1335 ITQIYNG
+1335 ITQLYSG
-1342 LQLKVNQGDVVSAIN
+1342 LQLKVAKGEVVSAIN
-1357 VAPWGVR
+1357 VAPAGVR

-1385 HMLQANAVTADKLA
+1385 RMLQAGAVTADKLA

-1405 ISANIGLLRTRTSG
+1405 VSATIGKLRTKTAGARTEISDNLI
-1419 ERVEMENNQIRVYDA
+1419 EVFDDKNKSRVKI
-1434 NNRLRVRMGVW
+1434 GIFT

>member
-14 TKREAQEVV
+14 TKRDMQEVV
-23 CRAGIPLRSYFN
+23 CREGMPLRSYFN

-41 YSINGMLCEPDAVPV
+41 YSINGMLCDPDAVPV
-56 DGDCVVVVP
+56 DGDCVVIVP
-65 HVEGKVFGMI
+65 HIEGKALGMI
-75 LSVGLSF
+75 LSLGLSF
-82 LTAGIAG
+82 VTAGIAG
-89 GAILGGLSVGWRM
+89 GALLGGLSFGWRM

-145 QGHPLAITYGAMK
+145 QGHPLAITYGVMK

-198 NPISNYKDVRVDIR
+198 NPISNYKDVQIDIR
-212 LGTND
+212 RGTND

-229 DQQLNYELS
+229 DQQLNYELT
-238 QEWSTHEVQG
+238 EAWSTHEVQG
-248 NECTGIELTV
+248 NDCTGVELTV

-271 GLDATSIVLAAE
+271 GLDSTGVTLAAE
-283 CRIVGSNAEWMKLP
+283 CRVVGSNAEWMKLP

-302 GTDAFLTYKGTAWVK
+302 GTDAFLKRMGSTWAK
-317 SLTGASIYDSNYS
+317 SLGHGGVDAGYDGSIR
-330 GNIMDATN
+330 DATN
-338 KAVYRVY
+338 KSIYRVY

-379 LTQIVYDDFIHP
+379 LTQIVYDDFVHP

-403 EQLSGNDPVVTWVQ
+403 EQLSGNDPTVTWVQ

-427 YSKVYEEKRAD
+427 YSKAYEEKRAD

-462 EAAERLSYDMF
+462 EPAERLSYDMF

-556 VEISFMNAAKNYER
+556 IEISFMNAAKNYER

-580 DASETL
+580 DASEAL

-622 FEAYVD
+622 FDAYVD

-647 GSGGRVIRV
+647 GSGGRVVSV
-656 DGAAVTLDRVVT
+656 DGAAVTLDRTVT

-681 SKTDALNTYEVESV
+681 SKTDALHTYEVQSV
-695 ADVVVTLA
+695 SGAVVTLKR
-703 QTADIT
+703 TAEIAAD
-709 PEDLYTFGEATKEA
+709 DLYTFGEATKEA
-723 KPFRVLSITKGMTEQ
+723 KPFRVLSIMKGMTEQ

-751 YTSDDSDVP
+751 YASDDSDVP
-760 IIDYTTGSGTLTV
+760 IIDYTTGSDALTV
-773 QNLIAAVDI
+773 QNLLAAVDI

-789 TSYNLAVS
+789 TAYNLAVS

-822 MQGVYDGTATSTVIA
+822 TQGVYDGTATSTVIT
-837 GVAVSVSYTVR
+837 GVAAAVSYTVR

-855 GLAGGAAVQTVYT
+855 GLAGNAAMQTVYT
-868 TPKNAPPSQVQGFAV
+868 APKDAPPSKVQDFAV
-883 HQDDGN
+883 VQDSGN
-889 SSVLH
+889 SSVLQ
-894 LTWVANP
+894 LSWKANP
-901 EKDIKGYRLL
+901 ETDILGYRLFDGVGAVL
-911 VSCDKYSI
+911 VDLIGGTSYS
-919 HRWYDIGAGNSYTYF
+919 YF
-934 ITHSGTYDF
+934 IPASGTYTF
-943 SIVAINNSG
+943 AVKAVNRSG
-952 VLSANAA
+952 VLSVDPAEASVV
-959 TTFIN
+959 
-964 ATVMQGS
+964 ATVAASS
-971 VAVPDV
+971 VAVPDT
-977 PHSGEL
+977 PKDL
-983 ILQKGEIV
+983 R
-991 AVWEAVTNTYID
+991 VWMEEGVVRAEWSPVTNTYID
-1003 FYEVRTDDKVGQ
+1003 FYEVFPRDQAGRPRGSIEKTTGIRCNVTLGARVG
-1015 RSGLLAK
+1015 RVSV
-1022 TADIRAAISLENRR
+1022 RA
-1036 GAILVYGHNPQK
+1036 HNPQK
-1048 GYGDPLSIHY
+1048 GYGEARYFDYNFPL
-1058 DFPTPTAPTIRLTKT
+1058 PEAPKIRLTKT
-1073 LQGFNVAISGQT
+1073 LQGFNV
-1085 ENIIGTHVYISCAGV
+1085 NIIERPVGVKGTCVYLSHDGV
-1100 NETVDT
+1100 TETIET
-1106 TGTFVSYSGVAGIY
+1106 TGSFVSYSGAPGIY
-1120 DVRTA
+1120 SVRAA
-1125 FYDAFGE
+1125 FLDALGE
-1132 GASSAAEQIVVAAKI
+1132 GILSQAEQVVVAVKI
-1147 DKDAI
+1147 DKAAI
-1152 EGLTITQQDLDAVL
+1152 EGLTITQQDLDAAL
-1166 KKQLQDI
+1166 KKQLSDMQ
-1173 ETTARTANATAGA
+1173 TTADT
-1186 AQSAAN
+1186 
-1192 TANTAAGAAQ
+1192 
-1202 NSANEAK
+1202 
-1209 GTAGEAKQTA
+1209 
-1219 NNASSAAGQAQSTA
+1219 
-1233 NNANTTAERAR
+1233 ANTTAG
-1244 DNADEAQ
+1244 NAAK
-1251 RTAGRAQTTA
+1251 TASTAQTTA
-1261 NNANTAAGRAQ
+1261 NNAHNAAGN
-1272 SDARDAQ
+1272 
-1279 DSAGRAQRDARDA
+1279 AGRVAAGAQTT
-1292 QNKANEAQRT
+1292 ANAANTKGDT
-1302 ADRTV
+1302 ALSQIKKTNESI
-1307 VQVRQTQ
+1307 T
-1314 DSVSSIVA
+1314 SIVA
-1322 RLSGDP
+1322 KLSGNP
-1328 QRSGYSA
+1328 QNSGYSA
-1335 ITQIYNG
+1335 ITQLYSG
-1342 LQLKVNQGDVVSAIN
+1342 LQLKVAKGEVVSAIN
-1357 VAPWGVR
+1357 VAPAGVR

-1385 HMLQANAVTADKLA
+1385 RMLQAGAVTADKLS

-1405 ISANIGLLRTRTSG
+1405 ISANIGLLRTKTAG

>member
-14 TKREAQEVV
+14 TKKETQEVV
-23 CRAGIPLRSYFN
+23 YREAMPLSAYFS
-35 EPGRWQ
+35 EPGAWQ
-41 YSINGMLCEPDAVPV
+41 YSVNGVLCAADAIPA

-65 HVEGKVFGMI
+65 RVEGKVFGMI

-89 GAILGGLSVGWRM
+89 GAILGGLSLGWRM

-198 NPISNYKDVRVDIR
+198 NPISNYKDVQVDIR

-229 DQQLNYELS
+229 DQQLNYELT
-238 QEWSTHEVQG
+238 EAWSTHEVQG
-248 NECTGIELTV
+248 NDCTGIELTV

-302 GTDAFLTYKGTAWVK
+302 GTDAFLKRMGSTWAK
-317 SLTGASIYDSNYS
+317 SLGHGGVDAGYDGSIR
-330 GNIMDATN
+330 DATN
-338 KAVYRVY
+338 KAIYRVY

-359 RCVSKGGT
+359 RCGQKSGT

-379 LTQIVYDDFIHP
+379 LTQIVYDDFVHP

-403 EQLSGNDPVVTWVQ
+403 EQLSGNDPTVTWVQ

-422 YVWNP
+422 YIWNP
-427 YSKVYEEKRAD
+427 YTKTYEEQRAD

-453 IGDRYIVRG
+453 IGGRYIVRG
-462 EAAERLSYDMF
+462 EPAERLSYDMF
-473 KAWAEQCAAKGYTFN
+473 KAWAEQCVAKGYTFN
-488 YIYDSAMQT
+488 YIYDSAMQV
-497 WEALRYPET
+497 WEALRYPEL

-556 VEISFMNAAKNYER
+556 IEISFMNAAKNYER
-570 DVLPVFADDY
+570 DVLPVFSDDY
-580 DASETL
+580 DASEAL

-622 FEAYVD
+622 FDAFVD

-647 GSGGRVIRV
+647 GSGGRVVSV
-656 DGAAVTLDRVVT
+656 DGAAVTLDRAVT

-681 SKTDALNTYEVESV
+681 SKTDVLHTYEAQSV
-695 ADVVVTLA
+695 SGAVVTLA
-703 QTADIT
+703 QAAEIVSG
-709 PEDLYTFGEATKEA
+709 DLYTFGEATKEA

-738 TRKITCMEYYAEL
+738 TRKITCMEYYVEL
-751 YTSDDSDVP
+751 YASDDSDVP
-760 IIDYTTGSGTLTV
+760 IIDYTTGSDALTV
-773 QNLIAAVDI
+773 QNLLAAVDI

-789 TSYNLAVS
+789 TAYNLAVS

-813 RRDGEAEYT
+813 RKDWETEYT
-822 MQGVYDGTATSTVIA
+822 TQGVYDGSATSTVIA
-837 GVAVSVSYTVR
+837 GVAASISYTVR

-855 GLAGGAAVQTVYT
+855 GLAGGAATQTIYTAPKRSTPSKVQD
-868 TPKNAPPSQVQGFAV
+868 FAV
-883 HQDDGN
+883 VQDSGN
-889 SSVLH
+889 SSVLK
-894 LTWVANP
+894 LSWKANP
-901 EKDIKGYRLL
+901 ETDILGYRLFDGTGAVL
-911 VSCDKYSI
+911 VDL
-919 HRWYDIGAGNSYTYF
+919 IGGTSHSYF
-934 ITHSGTYDF
+934 IPASGTYTF
-943 SIVAINNSG
+943 AVKAVNRSG
-952 VLSANAA
+952 VLSVDPAEASVV
-959 TTFIN
+959 
-964 ATVMQGS
+964 ATVAAGS
-971 VAVPDV
+971 VAVPDA
-977 PHSGEL
+977 PHSGE
-983 ILQKGEIV
+983 ITMKKGELL
-991 AVWEAVTNTYID
+991 AVWDAVTNTYID

-1015 RSGLLAK
+1015 KAGLLAK
-1022 TADIRAAISLENRR
+1022 TADIRAAITLKERS

-1048 GYGDPLSIHY
+1048 DYGAPLSVHY
-1058 DFPTPTAPTIRLTKT
+1058 DFPAPAAPTIRLTKT
-1073 LQGFNVAISGQT
+1073 LQGFNVAITGQT
-1085 ENIIGTHVYISCAGV
+1085 ENVIGTHVYLSCAGV

-1106 TGTFVSYSGVAGIY
+1106 TGTFISYSGVAGIY
-1120 DVRTA
+1120 DVRAA

-1132 GASSAAEQIVVAAKI
+1132 GVSSATEQVVIKATI
-1147 DKDAI
+1147 NKDAI
-1152 EGLTITQQDLDAVL
+1152 ENLNVTQGDLDAVL
-1166 KKQLQDI
+1166 AKQLQDMQSD
-1173 ETTARTANATAGA
+1173 TAAAKKTAGA
-1186 AQSAAN
+1186 
-1192 TANTAAGAAQ
+1192 
-1202 NSANEAK
+1202 
-1209 GTAGEAKQTA
+1209 
-1219 NNASSAAGQAQSTA
+1219 
-1233 NNANTTAERAR
+1233 
-1244 DNADEAQ
+1244 
-1251 RTAGRAQTTA
+1251 AQTTA
-1261 NNANTAAGRAQ
+1261 NNANTAASNAVKTAGAAQ
-1272 SDARDAQ
+1272 ST
-1279 DSAGRAQRDARDA
+1279 
-1292 QNKANEAQRT
+1292 ANGAKQT
-1302 ADRTV
+1302 ADTANKTANTANTTAGEAKTTANNANTAAGVAQTSANAANTKGDNAIKSANDAKNTAAAAQKTANDV
-1307 VQVRQTQ
+1307 VVRVKATQ
-1314 DSVSSIVA
+1314 DSVTSIVA
-1322 RLSGDP
+1322 KLSGNP
-1328 QRSGYSA
+1328 QTSGYSA
-1335 ITQIYNG
+1335 ITQIYSG
-1342 LQLKVNQGDVVSAIN
+1342 LQLKVDKNGVVSAIN
-1357 VAPWGVR
+1357 VAPGGVR
-1364 IDGRLLHITG
+1364 IDGKVLHVTG
-1374 NTQFDGNIIAN
+1374 ATQFDNNIIAN
-1385 HMLQANAVTADKLA
+1385 RMIQARAITADKLS

-1405 ISANIGLLRTRTSG
+1405 VCATIGKLRTKTAGARTEISDNLI
-1419 ERVEMENNQIRVYDA
+1419 EVFDENNLA
-1434 NNRLRVRMGVW
+1434 RVRIGVFN

>member
-14 TKREAQEVV
+14 TKKETQEVV
-23 CRAGIPLRSYFN
+23 YREAMPLSAYFS
-35 EPGRWQ
+35 EPGAWQ
-41 YSINGMLCEPDAVPV
+41 YSVNGVLCAADAIPA

-89 GAILGGLSVGWRM
+89 GAILGGLSLGWRM

-133 TYGWGGTSTLTG
+133 TYGWAGTSTLTG
-145 QGHPLAITYGAMK
+145 QGHPLAITYGSMK

-198 NPISNYKDVRVDIR
+198 NPAGNYKDVQIDIR

-217 QAVIPNFADSYA
+217 QTVIPNFADSYA
-229 DQQLNYELS
+229 DQQLNYELT
-238 QEWSTHEVQG
+238 EAWSTHEVQG

-283 CRIVGSNAEWMKLP
+283 CRIVDSNAEWMKLP
-297 LCDTT
+297 LCNVT
-302 GTDAFLTYKGTAWVK
+302 GTDAFLTRKNGAWAK
-317 SLTGASIYDSNYS
+317 SLTGASISGGYDGY
-330 GNIMDATN
+330 IIDTTN
-338 KAVYRVY
+338 KAIYRVY

-359 RCVSKGGT
+359 RCVQKSGI

-422 YVWNP
+422 YFWNP
-427 YSKVYEEKRAD
+427 YTKAYEEQRAD

-453 IGDRYIVRG
+453 IGGRYIVRG
-462 EAAERLSYDMF
+462 EPAERLSYDMF

-518 FTCVYDYAAQP
+518 YTCVYDYAAQP

-622 FEAYVD
+622 FDAYVD

-647 GSGGRVIRV
+647 GSGGRVVSV
-656 DGAAVTLDRVVT
+656 DGAAVTLDRAVT

-681 SKTDALNTYEVESV
+681 SKTDALNTYEVKSV
-695 ADVVVTLA
+695 VGAVVTLA
-703 QTADIT
+703 QAAEIVSG
-709 PEDLYTFGEATKEA
+709 DLYTFGEATKEA

-751 YTSDDSDVP
+751 YASDDSDVP
-760 IIDYTTGSGTLTV
+760 IIDYTTGSDALTV
-773 QNLIAAVDI
+773 QNLIVSP
-782 KTQPDGT
+782 TVRRLPDGT
-789 TSYNLAVS
+789 TLYDLAAS
-797 WRLPREAV
+797 WQLPRGMA

-813 RRDGEAEYT
+813 RRVDSLEFTVHA
-822 MQGVYDGTATSTVIA
+822 VYDGTATRAVIA
-837 GVAVSVSYTVR
+837 SVEPSGGYRVR

-855 GLAGGAAVQTVYT
+855 GLGAGSVEQTVNITAGSTTPAAVTGFEI
-868 TPKNAPPSQVQGFAV
+868 VQDAA
-883 HQDDGN
+883 N
-889 SSVLH
+889 SSVLR
-894 LTWVANP
+894 LKWNANR
-901 EKDIKGYRLL
+901 EKDLLGYQVYNKDDPTRLPVTEL
-911 VSCDKYSI
+911 I
-919 HRWYDIGAGNSYTYF
+919 TGTSYTYF
-934 ITHSGTYDF
+934 IANSGTYTF
-943 SIVAINNSG
+943 TICAISRSGAASEEAEASI
-952 VLSANAA
+952 
-959 TTFIN
+959 T
-964 ATVMQGS
+964 ATVEAKS
-971 VAVPDV
+971 IAVPDA
-977 PHSGEL
+977 PHSGE
-983 ILQKGEIV
+983 ITMKKGDLL
-991 AVWEAVTNTYID
+991 AAWDAVTNTYID
-1003 FYEVRTDDKVGQ
+1003 FYEMRMDDKVGQ
-1015 RSGLLAK
+1015 KAGLLAK
-1022 TADIRAAISLENRR
+1022 TADIRAAITLKARS
-1036 GAILVYGHNPQK
+1036 GAILVFGHNPQK
-1048 GYGDPLSIHY
+1048 GYGAPLSVHY
-1058 DFPTPTAPTIRLTKT
+1058 DFPAPAAPTIRLTKT
-1073 LQGFNVAISGQT
+1073 LQGFNVAITGQT
-1085 ENIIGTHVYISCAGV
+1085 ENVIGTHVYLSCAGV

-1106 TGTFVSYSGVAGIY
+1106 TGTFISYSGVAGIY
-1120 DVRTA
+1120 DVRAA

-1132 GASSAAEQIVVAAKI
+1132 GVSSATEQVVIKATI
-1147 DKDAI
+1147 NKDAI
-1152 EGLTITQQDLDAVL
+1152 ENLNVTQSDLDAVL
-1166 KKQLQDI
+1166 AKQLQDMQSD
-1173 ETTARTANATAGA
+1173 TAAAKKTAGA
-1186 AQSAAN
+1186 
-1192 TANTAAGAAQ
+1192 
-1202 NSANEAK
+1202 
-1209 GTAGEAKQTA
+1209 
-1219 NNASSAAGQAQSTA
+1219 
-1233 NNANTTAERAR
+1233 
-1244 DNADEAQ
+1244 
-1251 RTAGRAQTTA
+1251 AQTTA
-1261 NNANTAAGRAQ
+1261 NNANTAASNAVKTAGAAQ
-1272 SDARDAQ
+1272 ST
-1279 DSAGRAQRDARDA
+1279 
-1292 QNKANEAQRT
+1292 ANGAKQT
-1302 ADRTV
+1302 ADTANKTANTANTTAGEAKTTANNANTAAGAAQTTANAANTKGDNAIKSANDAKNTAAAAQKTANDV
-1307 VQVRQTQ
+1307 VVRVKATQ
-1314 DSVSSIVA
+1314 DSVTSIVA
-1322 RLSGDP
+1322 KLSGNP
-1328 QRSGYSA
+1328 QTSGYSA
-1335 ITQIYNG
+1335 ITQIYSG
-1342 LQLKVNQGDVVSAIN
+1342 LQLKVDKNGVVSAIN
-1357 VAPWGVR
+1357 VAPGGVR
-1364 IDGRLLHITG
+1364 IDGKVLHVTG
-1374 NTQFDGNIIAN
+1374 ATQFDNNIIAN
-1385 HMLQANAVTADKLA
+1385 RMIQARAITADKLN

-1405 ISANIGLLRTRTSG
+1405 ISADIGLLRTRTSG

>member
-23 CRAGIPLRSYFN
+23 CRAGMPLRSYFN

-41 YSINGMLCEPDAVPV
+41 YSINGMLCEPDTVPV
-56 DGDCVVVVP
+56 DGDCVVIVP
-65 HVEGKVFGMI
+65 HIEGKALGMI
-75 LSVGLSF
+75 LSLGLSF
-82 LTAGIAG
+82 VTAGIAS
-89 GAILGGLSVGWRM
+89 GALLGALSFGWRM

-145 QGHPLAITYGAMK
+145 QGHPLAITYGVMK

-198 NPISNYKDVRVDIR
+198 NPISNYKDVQVDIR

-229 DQQLNYELS
+229 DQQLNYELT
-238 QEWSTHEVQG
+238 EAWSTHEVQG

-271 GLDATSIVLAAE
+271 GLDATIIVLAAE
-283 CRIVGSNAEWMKLP
+283 CRIVGSNAEWMRLP

-302 GTDAFLTYKGTAWVK
+302 GTDAFLKRMGSTWAK
-317 SLTGASIYDSNYS
+317 SLGHGRVDSGYDGSIR
-330 GNIMDATN
+330 DATN
-338 KAVYRVY
+338 KSIYRVY

-403 EQLSGNDPVVTWVQ
+403 EQLNGNDPTVTWVQ

-427 YSKVYEEKRAD
+427 YSKAYEEKRAD

-462 EAAERLSYDMF
+462 EPAERLSYDMF

-580 DASETL
+580 DASEAL

-622 FEAYVD
+622 FDAYVD

-647 GSGGRVIRV
+647 GSGGRVVSV
-656 DGAAVTLDRVVT
+656 DGAAVTLDRTVT

-681 SKTDALNTYEVESV
+681 SKTDALHTYEVQSV
-695 ADVVVTLA
+695 SGAVVTLKR
-703 QTADIT
+703 TAEIDAD
-709 PEDLYTFGEATKEA
+709 DLYTFGEATKEA

-751 YTSDDSDVP
+751 YASDDSDVP
-760 IIDYTTGSGTLTV
+760 IIDYTTGSDALTV
-773 QNLIAAVDI
+773 QNLIVTPDVR
-782 KTQPDGT
+782 TLPDGT
-789 TSYNLAVS
+789 KLYDLAAS
-797 WRLPREAV
+797 WQLPRGMA

-813 RRDGEAEYT
+813 RRVESKEFTVHA
-822 MQGVYDGTATSTVIA
+822 VYDGTATRAVIA
-837 GVAVSVSYTVR
+837 SVEPSGEYRVR

-855 GLAGGAAVQTVYT
+855 GLGAGSVEKKVNITAESTAVPFKVTGFEI
-868 TPKNAPPSQVQGFAV
+868 VQDPA
-883 HQDDGN
+883 N
-889 SSVLH
+889 SSVLR
-894 LTWVANP
+894 LKWDANR
-901 EKDIKGYRLL
+901 EKDLLGYQLYNKN
-911 VSCDKYSI
+911 DKTGLPVTELI
-919 HRWYDIGAGNSYTYF
+919 AGTSYTYF
-934 ITHSGTYDF
+934 IANSGTYTFTICAISRSGAASEDVEA
-943 SIVAINNSG
+943 SI
-952 VLSANAA
+952 
-959 TTFIN
+959 T
-964 ATVMQGS
+964 ATVAAGS
-971 VAVPDV
+971 VAVPDA
-977 PHSGEL
+977 PHSGE
-983 ILQKGEIV
+983 ITMKKGELL
-991 AVWEAVTNTYID
+991 AAWDAVTNTYID

-1015 RSGLLAK
+1015 KAGLLAK
-1022 TADIRAAISLENRR
+1022 TADIRVAITLKARS

-1048 GYGDPLSIHY
+1048 GYGAPLSVHY
-1058 DFPTPTAPTIRLTKT
+1058 DFPAPPAPFIDIKEG
-1073 LQGFNVAISGQT
+1073 LQGFAVILNDLTDAAKFYR
-1085 ENIIGTHVYISCAGV
+1085 VYIEGNNYC
-1100 NETVDT
+1100 EPIET
-1106 TGTFVSYSGVAGIY
+1106 TGTLVSYTGAADIY
-1120 DVRTA
+1120 QVYAVQVDG
-1125 FYDAFGE
+1125 FGE
-1132 GASSAAEQIVVAAKI
+1132 GEPSETKEVVIKAKI
-1147 DKDAI
+1147 DKEAI
-1152 EGLTITQQDLDAVL
+1152 ENLNVTQGDLDAVL
-1166 KKQLQDI
+1166 AKQLQDI
-1173 ETTARTANATAGA
+1173 QTDAASAKQTAGA
-1186 AQSAAN
+1186 AQ
-1192 TANTAAGAAQ
+1192 TAA
-1202 NSANEAK
+1202 SEAK
-1209 GTAGEAKQTA
+1209 GAA
-1219 NNASSAAGQAQSTA
+1219 NDASTAAGQAQ
-1233 NNANTTAERAR
+1233 
-1244 DNADEAQ
+1244 
-1251 RTAGRAQTTA
+1251 TTA
-1261 NNANTAAGRAQ
+1261 NSASTVAENAQRDAGQAKSDASNAGRTARNAQ
-1272 SDARDAQ
+1272 NSADRAQRDAEN
-1279 DSAGRAQRDARDA
+1279 AQRDARDA

-1357 VAPWGVR
+1357 IAPWGVR

-1385 HMLQANAVTADKLA
+1385 RMLQAGAVTADKLS

-1405 ISANIGLLRTRTSG
+1405 ISADIGLLRTRTSG